1 MVICTGYESLLEAVR
16 VSELS
21 LLYGF
26 FARFK
31 DGLPL
36 MSKAFS
42 DYIKVHM
49 QYMYTYIHMDPY
61 IWNWYIHMCIYQFIG
76 GNYKTVGNCKT
87 VGLQIL

>member
-49 QYMYTYIHMDPY
+49 QYMYIWTYSSGKTNWSVHM
-61 IWNWYIHMCIYQFIG
+61 
-76 GNYKTVGNCKT
+76 
-87 VGLQIL
+87 

>member
-1 MVICTGYESLLEAVR
+1 M
-16 VSELS
+16 SELS

-49 QYMYTYIHMDPY
+49 QYMY
-61 IWNWYIHMCIYQFIG
+61 IHMCIYQFIG
-76 GNYKTVGNCKT
+76 GNYKTA
-87 VGLQIL
+87 GLQILFGSHMHVFNDLLLVKQPTLSS